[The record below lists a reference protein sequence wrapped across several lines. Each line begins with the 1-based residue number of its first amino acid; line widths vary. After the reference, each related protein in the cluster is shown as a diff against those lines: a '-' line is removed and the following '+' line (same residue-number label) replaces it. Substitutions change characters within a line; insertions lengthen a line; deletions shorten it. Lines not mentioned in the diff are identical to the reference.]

1 MKLLIILAWR
11 NLWRYSRRTS
21 IIILAIAIGIWS
33 MLSISA
39 LMRGMMEQQ
48 VNNAIENFIGHIQIH
63 APNYRDD
70 PVINYSMSPPQEKLL
85 NFLNNSSEVTHWATR
100 VRVPGVVSSERESI
114 GVSLVGID
122 PAQEQGLS
130 FIGNQYLIGDHDIIL
145 GKKLADY
152 LETRLGKRVVLMS
165 QTENNEIVERG
176 FRVAGI
182 YDAKTEDVE
191 MQFIFIKRQ
200 TAQDM
205 LEMGDKISELEILSS
220 NREQL
225 DSLLANLRSLAPEL
239 DVQTW
244 QTIMPILQASIK
256 IFEGF
261 LLIWYIVVFIA
272 MAFGL
277 INTLLMAIFERTREI
292 GLLQALGMKPPSIIG
307 QILFES
313 LFLLIIGLIIGNIM
327 GWLTLIATANGLD
340 FSQYAA
346 GYEMIGL
353 SSLIYPVLHLEDI
366 ITANILIIGL
376 GVIASFYPAWRAAQ
390 IIPLN
395 AISR

>member
-145 GKKLADY
+145 GRKLADY

-165 QTENNEIVERG
+165 QTEDNEIVERG

-200 TAQDM
+200 TAQNM

-225 DSLLANLRSLAPEL
+225 DNLLANLRSLAPEL

>member
-1 MKLLIILAWR
+1 MKLLITLAWR
-11 NLWRYSRRTS
+11 NLWRYPRRTS
-21 IIILAIAIGIWS
+21 IIIIAITIGIWS

-39 LMRGMMEQQ
+39 LMRGMIEQQ
-48 VNNAIENFIGHIQIH
+48 VNNAIQNFIGHIQIH
-63 APNYRDD
+63 APSYRDD
-70 PVINYSMSPPQEKLL
+70 PVINYSMSPPQTKLL
-85 NFLNNSSEVTHWATR
+85 NYLNNSSRVSSWATR
-100 VRVPGVVSSERESI
+100 VRVPGVVSSERETI
-114 GVSLVGID
+114 GISLVGID

-130 FIGNQYLIGDHDIIL
+130 FIGNQYMIDDHDIIL
-145 GKKLADY
+145 GRKLADY

-165 QTENNEIVERG
+165 QTKDNEMVERG

-191 MQFIFIKRQ
+191 MQFVFIKRQ
-200 TAQDM
+200 TAQNM

-220 NREQL
+220 DREEL
-225 DSLLANLRSLAPEL
+225 DSLSAKLRSLAPKL

-244 QTIMPILQASIK
+244 QTITPILQVSIK
-256 IFEGF
+256 INEGF

-292 GLLQALGMKPPSIIG
+292 GLLQALGMKPASIIG

-313 LFLLIIGLIIGNIM
+313 LFLLVIGLIIGNFI
-327 GWLTLIATANGLD
+327 GWLTVMATADGLD

-353 SSLIYPVLHLEDI
+353 SSLIYPVLNLSDI
-366 ITANILIIGL
+366 LTVNILIISLGL
-376 GVIASFYPAWRAAQ
+376 VASFYPAWRAAQ
-390 IIPLN
+390 IVPLN

>member
-48 VNNAIENFIGHIQIH
+48 VNNAIQNFIGHIQIH

-70 PVINYSMSPPQEKLL
+70 PVINYSMSPPSTQLL
-85 NFLNNSSEVTHWATR
+85 NFLNDSSEVIHWATR

-114 GVSLVGID
+114 GVSLLGID

-130 FIGNQYLIGDHDIIL
+130 FIGNQYMIGDHDIIL
-145 GKKLADY
+145 GRKLADY

-225 DSLLANLRSLAPEL
+225 DSLLANLRSLAPKL

-376 GVIASFYPAWRAAQ
+376 GLIASFYPAWRAAQ